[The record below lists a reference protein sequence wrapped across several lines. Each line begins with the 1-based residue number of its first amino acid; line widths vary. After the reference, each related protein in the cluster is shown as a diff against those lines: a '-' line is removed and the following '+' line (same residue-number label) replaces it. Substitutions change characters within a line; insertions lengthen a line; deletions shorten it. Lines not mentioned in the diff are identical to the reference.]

1 MRVRVVAVGL
11 VGALVCGVSVTGQQP
26 THLNP
31 MIELLGA
38 KRGMFGLGLPTP
50 PRGGGPGGNRGGRAG
65 GAAGTGAAVTTPP
78 ATPTPPPAPVPV
90 RTPADLAQDAMA
102 HQDGDWFFT
111 AAMERTPDAGEPMI
125 AAFQDAMA
133 AAGPVG
139 GSPRRLLAPINSK
152 APNITRPGE
161 PNPSDYITILSR
173 QLNVG
178 ISSISFVEVDT
189 AEELR
194 LGINALRFASK
205 GGTRPDAVGN
215 APKYWGLS
223 ESEYRRKADVWPLN
237 PEGELVVWAII
248 ESHEGLANIR
258 EIAQVPGL
266 SVIAAGAGTLGGV
279 FSTTNA
285 EGRRVRDDIA
295 WEAAIQKILAT
306 CKEFQK
312 GCAYPVNENDIET
325 RYRQGFTVGI
335 LQAFNDAAF
344 RAVAKG
350 RAVAGR

>member
-1 MRVRVVAVGL
+1 MRGRVVVAGL
-11 VGALVCGVSVTGQQP
+11 VGALAWGISGVGAQQ

-31 MIELLGA
+31 MIDLLQA
-38 KRGMFGLGLPTP
+38 KKGMFGLGLPTP
-50 PRGGGPGGNRGGRAG
+50 PRAGGPGGNRGGRG
-65 GAAGTGAAVTTPP
+65 AGTQTPP
-78 ATPTPPPAPVPV
+78 ATPPAPVPV
-90 RTPADLAQDAMA
+90 RTPAELAQDAIA
-102 HQDGDWFFT
+102 HQEADWFFT
-111 AAMERTPDAGEPMI
+111 SAMERSPDVGEPML
-125 AAFQDAMA
+125 AAFQDALA

-161 PNPSDYITILSR
+161 AQPSDYINILSR

-194 LGINALRFASK
+194 MGINALRFASK
-205 GGTRPDAVGN
+205 GGTRPENVGN

-223 ESEYRRKADVWPLN
+223 EAEYRRKADVWPLN
-237 PEGELVVWAII
+237 PDGEIVVWAII

-285 EGRRVRDDIA
+285 EGRRVRDDAA
-295 WEAAIQKILAT
+295 WEAAIQKIAAA
-306 CKEFQK
+306 CREFNK
-312 GCAYPVNENDIET
+312 ACAYPVNENDLEA
-325 RYRQGFTVGI
+325 RYQQGFTVGI
-335 LQAFNDAAF
+335 LQAFNEAAF

-350 RAVAGR
+350 RQVAGR